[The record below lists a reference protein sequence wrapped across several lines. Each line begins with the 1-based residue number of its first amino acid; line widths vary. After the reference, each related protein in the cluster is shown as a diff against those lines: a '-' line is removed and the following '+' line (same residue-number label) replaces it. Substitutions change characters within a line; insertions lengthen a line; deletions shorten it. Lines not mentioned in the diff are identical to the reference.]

1 MTCAVVIPVEAV
13 HAVQFLAEV
22 LVAGYVAARALGEEG
37 SVGIVVI
44 DLLDVEGVIL
54 QLHQHAVA
62 AEVVLEVDV
71 IDGDVILEGHVAS
84 IHQRQ
89 LEDIVLIDAGAY
101 VVGGLELFGLP
112 CFGGHE
118 G

>member
-1 MTCAVVIPVEAV
+1 M
-13 HAVQFLAEV
+13 
-22 LVAGYVAARALGEEG
+22 
-37 SVGIVVI
+37 I

-71 IDGDVILEGHVAS
+71 IDGDVILKRHVAS
-84 IHQRQ
+84 IHQRL

-101 VVGGLELFGLP
+101 VVCGLELPRRWLSYR
-112 CFGGHE
+112 HSS
-118 G
+118 